1 MHRAEDSSK
10 RVLLWSH
17 GRAMSTVF
25 LKCLSYVKGVQ
36 ILSEPYVAAL
46 TVGPEKDT
54 QDVKEAFDNYKV
66 DQHAVYEA
74 KLTMAFESD
83 ICTFDWVKQALE
95 AKYPGKDIVFCKDMA
110 FAVDGKYDKL
120 PTGFRHTFLM
130 RHPHKVFLSWK
141 KMIADLFQVPVESFP
156 LGSEESMGLSPKRA
170 YGELYDLMMYLKNRG
185 DEPKPIIIDADDL
198 QSNPD
203 SILRQ
208 YFATIGL
215 PYDESLLNWPAGT
228 DALDFWIGSKEDL
241 LVGLKPGGFYE
252 NCVKSTCFLPPSPI
266 PKREDLSEDI
276 QVEVDYVWKWYMEMY
291 DMRLRP

>member
-1 MHRAEDSSK
+1 MQKAEDSTK
-10 RVLLWSH
+10 RVLIWSH

-25 LKCLSYVKGVQ
+25 LKCMSYVKGIQ

-46 TVGPEKDT
+46 TVGPEKAATDI
-54 QDVKEAFDNYKV
+54 KEAFDNYKLE
-66 DQHAVYEA
+66 QQSAYEA
-74 KLTMAFESD
+74 KLTSAFESD
-83 ICTFDWVKQALE
+83 VCTFDWVKQALE
-95 AKYPGKDIVFCKDMA
+95 ANYPGKDIVFCKDMA
-110 FAVDGKYDKL
+110 FAVDGRYDKL

-141 KMIADLFQVPVESFP
+141 KMIADLFQIPVDSFP
-156 LGSEESMGLSPKRA
+156 LGSKESMDLTPRRA

-185 DEPKPIIIDADDL
+185 DESKPIIIDADDL

-208 YFATIGL
+208 YFAALGL
-215 PYDESLLNWPAGT
+215 PYDESLLKWPEGT
-228 DALDFWIGSKEDL
+228 NALDHWIGSKEDL
-241 LVGLKPGGFYE
+241 AAGLKPGGFYE
-252 NCVKSTCFLPPSPI
+252 NCVKSTCYLPPSPI